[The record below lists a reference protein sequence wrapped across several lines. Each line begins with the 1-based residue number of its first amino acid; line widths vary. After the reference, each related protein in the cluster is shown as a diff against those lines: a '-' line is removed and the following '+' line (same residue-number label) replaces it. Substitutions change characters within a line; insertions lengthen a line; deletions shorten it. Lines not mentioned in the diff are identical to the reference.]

1 MRDFSGEGDRKGARG
16 RPLKLT
22 VSVCSMG
29 DYAVF
34 VFGWNL
40 YIGQHGEACNISILW
55 CILLF
60 VYSLKDVHAHLF
72 LFVYSLK
79 DMQYACTLF
88 FICLFIKGGCSM
100 VPTLHFGG
108 TYPHLTPIKI

>member
-1 MRDFSGEGDRKGARG
+1 MTFS
-16 RPLKLT
+16 
-22 VSVCSMG
+22 VYSMG
-29 DYAVF
+29 DYVVF

-60 VYSLKDVHAHLF
+60 VYSLKDVHVHLF

-79 DMQYACTLF
+79 DMPVHFFLF
-88 FICLFIKGGCSM
+88 VYSLKDMPVHLFLF
-100 VPTLHFGG
+100 V
-108 TYPHLTPIKI
+108 